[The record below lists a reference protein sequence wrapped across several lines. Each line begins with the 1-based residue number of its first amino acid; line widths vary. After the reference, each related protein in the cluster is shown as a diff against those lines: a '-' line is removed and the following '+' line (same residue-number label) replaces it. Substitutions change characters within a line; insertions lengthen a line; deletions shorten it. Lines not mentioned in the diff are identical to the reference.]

1 MGKPAPDANNRID
14 ELWNDH
20 RELVSHLQSDNQL
33 RLISR
38 VQESFTKTLLIAV
51 ASHFEVQLT
60 RTIYELY
67 LEMTQGAEVLAQFVR
82 KQAIGR
88 RFAQLFDWGDE
99 TRSTRNANHFYRLFG
114 ADFAV
119 YMGRRVQDDQYLD
132 DSVKA
137 FLEIGNLRNRM
148 VHGNYAEFQ
157 LEKTVDEVYELYQTA
172 TNFVY
177 TFPIAMREF
186 VNIGETQDNP

>member
-1 MGKPAPDANNRID
+1 MDEPAPRPNNRID

-20 RELVSHLQSDNQL
+20 KELINHLQPDNQL

-51 ASHFEVQLT
+51 ASHSEVQLT
-60 RTIYELY
+60 NNIFDLY
-67 LEMTQGAEVLAQFVR
+67 VEMTQGADALAQFVR

-88 RFAQLFDWGDE
+88 RFAHLFQWGDQ
-99 TRSTRNANHFYRLFG
+99 TKSNRNANSFYALFG
-114 ADFAV
+114 AGFAG
-119 YMGRRVQDDQYLD
+119 YMKQKVQDDHSLD

-137 FLEIGNLRNRM
+137 FLEIGNLRNQM
-148 VHGNYAEFQ
+148 VHGNYAAFQ
-157 LEKTVDEVYELYQTA
+157 LDKTVDEVYGLYQSA

-177 TFPIAMREF
+177 AFPIAIREF
-186 VNIGETQDNP
+186 VNIGEARDNP